1 MVKILQFEDI
11 KNKDK
16 IMLERRLIKAVKA
29 FIDFLSEIQQIE
41 QNIEGKYQVL
51 NAHIENNIR
60 MKRLIEECGLSTD
73 LSVRMMADNE
83 PADK

>member
-1 MVKILQFEDI
+1 MGEILQFEDI
-11 KNKDK
+11 KKKDK
-16 IMLERRLIKAVKA
+16 IIIERRLIKAGKA

-51 NAHIENNIR
+51 NAHFENNIR

-73 LSVRMMADNE
+73 LSIRMMVNNE
-83 PADK
+83 PSEK